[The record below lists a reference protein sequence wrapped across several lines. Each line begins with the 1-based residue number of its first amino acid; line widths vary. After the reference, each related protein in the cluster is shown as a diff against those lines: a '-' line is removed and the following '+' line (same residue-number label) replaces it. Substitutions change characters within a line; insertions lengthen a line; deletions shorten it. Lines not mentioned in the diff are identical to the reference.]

1 MDLNGFDFGKMP
13 AFVMISMMPTFGT
26 GVIDETL
33 SYESVQ
39 KFLKSKEKFDV
50 CIVEIFYMET
60 YMVSSSFG
68 VTHHL
73 EGGGVIYGVKPKN
86 LTPFVNNP
94 KNVIILNS
102 QAMAEHFDCILI
114 GYTTFNAVG
123 TIDEITGK

>member
-68 VTHHL
+68 VTSP
-73 EGGGVIYGVKPKN
+73 IYGVNGGLSMGSSPK
-86 LTPFVNNP
+86 
-94 KNVIILNS
+94 I
-102 QAMAEHFDCILI
+102 
-114 GYTTFNAVG
+114 
-123 TIDEITGK
+123 